1 MGLRGGGKVGV
12 VPEELDQQVLQ
23 RLHDEWHAWLCT
35 LRPDGS
41 PHVTP
46 VWFVFHETTWWV
58 GSSARNKKVRN
69 LARDPRVS
77 LALEG
82 GAAPVVAEGSATI
95 HRDGF
100 PAHIV
105 ELFKHKYDGWDVTA
119 PVAAEGARVL
129 IEVPVARWLLAGR
142 AQ

>member
-1 MGLRGGGKVGV
+1 M
-12 VPEELDQQVLQ
+12 PPDLDQQVIQ
-23 RLHDEWHAWLCT
+23 RLRHERHAWLCT

-41 PHVTP
+41 AHITP
-46 VWFVFHETTWWV
+46 VWFVFHDTTWWV

-82 GAAPVVAEGSATI
+82 GAAPVVAEGRAVI
-95 HRDGF
+95 HRGDF
-100 PAHIV
+100 PAGIV
-105 ELFKHKYDGWDVTA
+105 EMFKSKYDGWDVTA

-129 IEVPVARWLLAGR
+129 VEIPVARWLLAGR

>member
-1 MGLRGGGKVGV
+1 M
-12 VPEELDQQVLQ
+12 PEKLDQEVLQ
-23 RLHDEWHAWLCT
+23 RLRHEWHVWLCT

-46 VWFVFHETTWWV
+46 VWFVFHEMAWWV

-82 GAAPVVAEGSATI
+82 GVAPVVAEGSATI
-95 HRDGF
+95 HRDDF
-100 PAHIV
+100 PADIV
-105 ELFKHKYDGWDVTA
+105 EMFKGKYDGWDITALVT
-119 PVAAEGARVL
+119 AEGARVL
-129 IEVPVARWLLAGR
+129 IQVPVARWLLAGR